1 MPRHAKHSKIMKHLI
16 KHGVMSAVR
25 ITGREQR
32 EGGLIVTHLKVDDGY
47 HFKRYA
53 IERRIS
59 RLLAASME
67 RFLRRRPDITFEHRK
82 NRARKLLYTLP
93 AFEEWSA
100 FMPNALALE
109 PIHDP
114 EQKRLV
120 SGGRID
126 PITRGLF
133 RHGYDPVGIRTRTV
147 TGAWLVH
154 QHQPRTRHEVRW
166 LSLAGG
172 TGVTALLML
181 EASGIPKA
189 DWRIHIVDLDRHALE
204 IFGDYAKARNL
215 PKFHTEAIHSDVL
228 SKDLQKKLH
237 PGSFDVVE
245 LMGIFEYFDHSDSVK
260 LLKQAYAFVRPG
272 GMVVFANM
280 RRKHPQLHLHKR
292 GVGWPGV
299 VPRSVADVAAI
310 IREAGI
316 SLNQTSVFQPGDGVY
331 NVYKLTKPD
340 HE

>member
-1 MPRHAKHSKIMKHLI
+1 MKHLH
-16 KHGVMSAVR
+16 KHGVMAAVR
-25 ITGREQR
+25 VIGKEQR
-32 EGGLIVTHLKVDDGY
+32 SNGLVVTHLKVDDGY

-59 RLLAASME
+59 RLLAGSME
-67 RFLRRRPDITFEHRK
+67 RFLRRRPALSFEHRK
-82 NRARKLLYTLP
+82 NRARKLLYALP

-109 PIHDP
+109 PIHNP

-154 QHQPRTRHEVRW
+154 QHLPRTRTEVKW

-181 EASGIPKA
+181 EASGIPKT
-189 DWRIHIVDLDRHALE
+189 DWRIDVVDLDAPALD
-204 IFGDYAKARNL
+204 IFKNYAKTHGL
-215 PKFHTEAIHSDVL
+215 PETNIQAIHSDVL
-228 SKDLQKKLH
+228 SPSLQKQLA

-245 LMGIFEYFDHSDSVK
+245 LMGIFEYFDHRDSVK

-299 VPRSVADVAAI
+299 VPRSVADVSAI
-310 IREAGI
+310 MQEAGI
-316 SLNQTSVFQPGDGVY
+316 DLSQVSVFRPGDGVY
-331 NVYKLTKPD
+331 NVYKLAKPD
-340 HE
+340 HG